1 MTHSFPRA
9 RAGLAVAALAFALA
23 GLTQTVRAGPPN
35 PPPQGVP
42 QPKIL
47 VIDRKAILQRSAV
60 GQSIGKQAQAY
71 LLQARSQLQ
80 GQAAAL
86 KAQGQT
92 LQQQLAI
99 LSAEVKAKKIRDLES
114 QQASLQQKWQQKQG
128 LVEGGVFQAQTQME
142 GALGPILKGIMLE
155 RGANMLLDRN
165 AVIFSTVDVDVT
177 QTVIQRLNQKMP
189 TLKVNLV
196 PLPPGVQQQQQQAQ
210 QQ

>member
-1 MTHSFPRA
+1 MTHLFPRA
-9 RAGLAVAALAFALA
+9 RAGLAVAALAFAF
-23 GLTQTVRAGPPN
+23 GGVTQPAWAAGPPN
-35 PPPQGVP
+35 PPAQGVP

-86 KAQGQT
+86 KVQGQT

-99 LSAEVKAKKIRDLES
+99 LSAEVKAKKIHDLES

-128 LVEGGVFQAQTQME
+128 LVEGGVLQAQTQME

-196 PLPPGVQQQQQQAQ
+196 PLPPGVAQQQAQ